1 MLLNTFQHLKGIAKK
16 TERALWNRG
25 VLSWDDY
32 ARMKNH
38 QLVLFDDLAM
48 DAVQRSFDAYQK
60 GDMGFFARYL
70 PKSEYYRVA
79 LTYPNETL
87 FLDIETTGLSL
98 HYDQITVV
106 GWSIGRKY
114 GLFVRDEDPH
124 GMLDVLKS
132 AKAIV
137 TFNGTIF
144 DIKFL
149 EKAFPG
155 LHIPPI
161 HIDLRFLAKRVGLS
175 GGQKSI
181 ETQLGFRRPNTV
193 REMQGESA
201 PILWYRYRRGDL
213 KAFKRLVTYN
223 HADIEGMK
231 YILDYSIQRVFQE
244 NGIPKQVQS
253 RANFSKLRS
262 KPEWTTTRDNNNPY
276 LLHLVEYK
284 GNPKPLIRYDDLNR
298 IIPLS
303 QTVVVGI
310 DLVSSEQKESGYCIL
325 IGNRAET
332 FRVKSDQEMIR
343 MAIDAKATLISID
356 SPLSI
361 PKGRTS
367 FFDDDPQRH
376 QFGIMREC
384 ERILKKRGINVYP
397 CLIPSMQKLT
407 RRGIELASKFRKLGI
422 PVIESYPGAAQ
433 DILGIP
439 RKRAGL
445 KYLADALLE
454 FGIFDNFSEREISH
468 DELDAI
474 TSAIVGIFFWT
485 GKFEAIGN
493 EDEEYL
499 IIPDTKS
506 DPGRW
511 LDRKIIGLSGPI
523 AAGKTTSARFLEKRG
538 FHYGRFSSV
547 LEGILRERGM
557 QPSRQEM
564 QKLGNEINVNDRQ
577 RWLCK
582 KLIEQLQARGNLVID
597 GLRHPEDHSF
607 LTEVFGPAFL
617 HIHVITPE
625 TVRLQRYV
633 TEGKTRDDFLEA
645 ISHPVEQN
653 VPAMESLAHITL
665 PNEKSIRS
673 LRAGLV
679 KSANLN

>member
-16 TERALWNRG
+16 TEQALWNRG

-32 ARMKNH
+32 ARVKNH
-38 QLVLFDDLAM
+38 QLTLFSDLAM
-48 DAVQRSFDAYQK
+48 NAVQNSVDAYKK
-60 GDMGFFARYL
+60 GDMSFFARCL

-79 LTYPNETL
+79 LTYPAETV

-124 GMLDVLKS
+124 GMLDALKS

-155 LHIPPI
+155 VHIPPI
-161 HIDLRFLAKRVGLS
+161 HIDLRFLAKRAGLS

-181 ETQLGFRRPNTV
+181 ESQLGFERPHAV

-201 PILWYRYRRGDL
+201 PVLWYRYRRGDL

-223 HADIEGMK
+223 HSDIEGMK
-231 YILDYSIQRVFQE
+231 FILDYSIQRVFEE
-244 NGIPKQVQS
+244 NHIPKQIQS
-253 RANFSKLRS
+253 RAKFSKLRS
-262 KPEWTTTRDNNNPY
+262 KLQWATTRDNNNPY

-284 GNPKPLIRYDDLNR
+284 GNPKPLIRYDDLSK
-298 IIPLS
+298 IIPLA

-310 DLVSSEQKESGYCIL
+310 DLVSSEKKESGYCIL
-325 IGNRAET
+325 KGNHADT

-407 RRGIELASKFRKLGI
+407 RRGIELANKFRKLGI

-445 KYLADALLE
+445 KYLADALIE

-493 EDEEYL
+493 EEEEYL
-499 IIPDTKS
+499 IIPDTNT
-506 DPGRW
+506 DPARW

-538 FHYGRFSSV
+538 FNYGRFSAV
-547 LEGILRERGM
+547 LETILKERGI
-557 QPSRQEM
+557 QPSRLEL
-564 QKLGNEINVNDRQ
+564 QKLGNEINLNEKQ

-582 KLIEQLQARGNLVID
+582 KLIDQLQARGNLVID

-607 LTEVFGPAFL
+607 LTEAFGPAFL
-617 HIHVITPE
+617 HIHIVTPE
-625 TVRLQRYV
+625 IVRLQRNV
-633 TEGKTRDDFLEA
+633 ADGKTKDDFLEA
-645 ISHPVEQN
+645 ISHPVEKN
-653 VPAMESLAHITL
+653 VPAMESLAHIRL
-665 PNEKSIRS
+665 RNEKSIRS

-679 KSANLN
+679 KGANLN